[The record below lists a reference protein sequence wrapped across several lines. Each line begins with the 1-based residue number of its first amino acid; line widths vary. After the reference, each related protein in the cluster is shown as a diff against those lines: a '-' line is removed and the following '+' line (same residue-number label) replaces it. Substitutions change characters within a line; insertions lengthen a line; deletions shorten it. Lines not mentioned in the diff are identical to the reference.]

1 MIDTRDDK
9 MINWKDLDRKTAER
23 KVVMLEEYI
32 EQLQT
37 CRTNILMNDRISFK
51 QLEIERNV
59 LEQEK

>member
-1 MIDTRDDK
+1 